1 MLSRLSNLPIVP
13 QVPSAWSRQIVE
25 EGLVPPEHDRSDW
38 VTGRLLGTAA
48 RLVEQSWNA
57 RLREHGV
64 SHAGLI
70 VLSTLLAG
78 PTSQRELA
86 ADQHVT
92 EQTIGR
98 TIAHLE
104 ATGHVVRE
112 SDPADRRR
120 RVAHLTAAGAALLAE
135 MSATGERIT
144 DDILQSAGADIRQFR
159 QTLDL
164 LIGAMEPAV
173 QERPGPQ

>member
-1 MLSRLSNLPIVP
+1 M
-13 QVPSAWSRQIVE
+13 
-25 EGLVPPEHDRSDW
+25 PPDQDRSGW

-70 VLSTLLAG
+70 VLSTLLTG
-78 PTSQRELA
+78 PRSQRELA
-86 ADQHVT
+86 SDQHVT

-104 ATGHVVRE
+104 GTGHVRRE
-112 SDPADRRR
+112 FDPVDRRR
-120 RVAHLTAAGAALLAE
+120 RVVQLTDSGADLLHE
-135 MSATGERIT
+135 ISATGERIT
-144 DDILQSAGADIRQFR
+144 DEVLQAAGADIAQFR
-159 QTLDL
+159 HTLEL
-164 LIGAMEPAV
+164 LIRAIDAAG
-173 QERPGPQ
+173 

>member
-1 MLSRLSNLPIVP
+1 M
-13 QVPSAWSRQIVE
+13 
-25 EGLVPPEHDRSDW
+25 PPERDRDEW

-48 RLVEQSWNA
+48 RLVEHSWNA

-70 VLSTLLAG
+70 VLSTLGRG
-78 PTSQRELA
+78 PTSQRDLA
-86 ADQHVT
+86 DDQHVT

-104 ATGHVVRE
+104 STGHVIRR

-120 RVAHLTAAGAALLAE
+120 RVVELTAAGSTLLAEMFDTGERLTDDILTAAGA
-135 MSATGERIT
+135 
-144 DDILQSAGADIRQFR
+144 DIREFR
-159 QTLDL
+159 KTLET
-164 LIGAMEPAV
+164 LIRAMDPAGLRTG
-173 QERPGPQ
+173 RPLPPEVTE

>member
-1 MLSRLSNLPIVP
+1 M
-13 QVPSAWSRQIVE
+13 
-25 EGLVPPEHDRSDW
+25 PPERDRDDW

-48 RLVEQSWNA
+48 RLVEHSWNA

-70 VLSTLLAG
+70 VLSTLGHG
-78 PTSQRELA
+78 PTSQRDLA
-86 ADQHVT
+86 DDQHVT

-104 ATGHVVRE
+104 STGHVIRR

-120 RVAHLTAAGAALLAE
+120 RVVELTDAGSTLLAE
-135 MSATGERIT
+135 MFETGERLT
-144 DDILQSAGADIRQFR
+144 DDILTSAGADIQQFR
-159 QTLDL
+159 STLET
-164 LIGAMEPAV
+164 LIRAMDPTGLRTSGNIRVE
-173 QERPGPQ
+173 

>member
-1 MLSRLSNLPIVP
+1 M
-13 QVPSAWSRQIVE
+13 Q
-25 EGLVPPEHDRSDW
+25 PERDRDDW

-48 RLVEQSWNA
+48 RLVEHSWNA

-70 VLSTLLAG
+70 VLSTLGRG
-78 PTSQRELA
+78 PTSQRDLA
-86 ADQHVT
+86 DDQHVT

-104 ATGHVVRE
+104 STGHVVRR

-120 RVAHLTAAGAALLAE
+120 RVVELTESGSTLLAE
-135 MSATGERIT
+135 MFETGERLT
-144 DDILQSAGADIRQFR
+144 DDILTSAGADVSAFRCNLETLIR
-159 QTLDL
+159 
-164 LIGAMEPAV
+164 AMDPTVLRTGGILRVE
-173 QERPGPQ
+173 

>member
-1 MLSRLSNLPIVP
+1 M
-13 QVPSAWSRQIVE
+13 
-25 EGLVPPEHDRSDW
+25 PPEHDRDQW

-48 RLVEQSWNA
+48 RLVEHSWNG

-70 VLSTLLAG
+70 VLSTLGKG
-78 PTSQRELA
+78 PTSQRDLA
-86 ADQHVT
+86 GDQHVT

-104 ATGHVVRE
+104 STGHVVRR

-120 RVAHLTAAGAALLAE
+120 RVVELTRSGATLLAE
-135 MSATGERIT
+135 MFETGERIT
-144 DDILQSAGADIRQFR
+144 DDILRSAGVDIPQFR
-159 QTLDL
+159 TTLEI
-164 LIGAMEPAV
+164 LIRAMDPAGYPPRTGLA
-173 QERPGPQ
+173 Q

>member
-1 MLSRLSNLPIVP
+1 MS
-13 QVPSAWSRQIVE
+13 
-25 EGLVPPEHDRSDW
+25 PEQDRDEW

-48 RLVEQSWNA
+48 RLVEHSWNS

-70 VLSTLLAG
+70 VMSTLGRG
-78 PTSQRELA
+78 PSSQRDLA

-104 ATGHVVRE
+104 STGHVVRR
-112 SDPADRRR
+112 SDPSDRRR
-120 RVAHLTAAGAALLAE
+120 RFVELTEPGAALLGE
-135 MSATGERIT
+135 MFETGERIT
-144 DDILQSAGADIRQFR
+144 DDILQAAGVDISQFR
-159 QTLDL
+159 QVLWTL
-164 LIGAMEPAV
+164 IRAMEPFDLRSV
-173 QERPGPQ
+173 DRVDG